1 MRPHRKL
8 IVWQESIQ
16 FTKEIYKCTSVLP
29 ESEKF
34 GLTSQIRRA
43 AASIALNIAEG
54 AGRQSKKEFQRF
66 LYISQGS
73 SSEVDTL
80 LEILKELNFMKEESI
95 KKYIEM
101 NERISAM
108 INGLIKSLSVR

>member
-8 IVWQESIQ
+8 LVWQESIL
-16 FTKEIYKCTSVLP
+16 FTKEIYKLTVHLP
-29 ESEKF
+29 ENEKF

-43 AASIALNIAEG
+43 SASIALNIAEG
-54 AGRQSKKEFQRF
+54 AARQSSKEFNRF

-80 LEILKELNFMKEESI
+80 LEIMKELNFVTEENI

-108 INGLIKSLSVR
+108 LNGLIRSLNRK